1 MSFISSSNKVV
12 VEFQNYIKA
21 VEKSLDVLSDVF
33 LHYLQN
39 PKEIEEFE
47 NPVHQYE
54 AEADDIKDKIK
65 KELFRGSLLPD
76 IREDIFHIVSVY
88 DSIPDIAQ
96 NILEFFA
103 VQAIRIPDKF
113 IEFIKDLFMKS
124 VETARELNKAA
135 LFLLKDLKET
145 KSMLECID
153 DFESRVDHLERDLV
167 LNIFKVDIDLA
178 KKLFL
183 RDFITKIAQ
192 VSDESAHIADIMLIF
207 CMKNRA

>member
-12 VEFQNYIKA
+12 IEFQNYINV
-21 VEKSLDVLSDVF
+21 VEKSLNVLSDVF

-39 PKEIEEFE
+39 PKKIEEFK

-65 KELFRGSLLPD
+65 KELLRGSLLPD
-76 IREDIFHIVSVY
+76 IREDIFNIVSAY

-103 VQAIRIPDKF
+103 VQTIRIPDQF
-113 IEFIKDLFMKS
+113 IESIKDLFLKS
-124 VETARELNKAA
+124 IETARELNKAA
-135 LFLLKDLKET
+135 LFLLKDLKKT
-145 KSMLECID
+145 KSMLEYID
-153 DFESRVDHLERDLV
+153 DFESKVDHLERDLV
-167 LNIFKVDIDLA
+167 LNIFKFDIDLA

-183 RDFITKIAQ
+183 RGFITKIAQ
-192 VSDESAHIADIMLIF
+192 VSDDSAHIADSMLLF
-207 CMKNRA
+207 CIKNRA